1 MVEGKAELLGVRT
14 KYQPNGPVGENF
26 IPLEAGLTVLYGLNG
41 SGKTR
46 LLASIRDGELLVRYP
61 IGEGPWKAG
70 WRSPS
75 DEFEIHGHLV
85 YPEGEFMPFAI
96 GQYMEEKDANYLS
109 DIQEEFEDVNLINK
123 ELGGGIGARLW
134 EIVLST
140 VGTRH
145 VHLGRVQLVLGALSE
160 IAKQSLFSFEPA
172 TRFGEQYYRVAHR
185 VRIDS
190 STPNSQTICDLAMV
204 DIDAAKTEE
213 EDPYPLEVLENSNTG
228 VGFLFLE
235 EVGNRSGWGN
245 THGPWWFGSPTH
257 RFTTSREFQPVQL
270 ITEDESD
277 PNTLAL
283 GMMREIWKW
292 PAVIRELIEMK
303 IGQRSLWDLSAY
315 PDRFLF
321 QLEDG
326 TLGTQEFA
334 GLYANHL
341 AESAN
346 RYFQKIFEAAPLL
359 RLKINSPEIWDQVGR
374 LAWEASDLDGNF
386 IKLDNLSAA
395 QLRWAK
401 FSIKLAL
408 SEAVDDRPILVLLD
422 EPEAGLHRRAER
434 HLVGGL
440 AELCEKP
447 NVSVIVA
454 THSPSFLRSDL
465 AKLIHVRRDLDH
477 KIVAQAMTNDIRNKM
492 FELGLDPSDLLQLCR
507 GILLV
512 EGSHDV
518 AVMDG
523 LFGDILRNSGIQ
535 IFPMRGAKGLKEVV
549 DAQLLF
555 DFTDVPLTIMLD
567 NSSTEKIEMLWNKA
581 CVLFDED
588 NDSDWLGAL
597 EELRKSSPGGEG
609 KFLKEFCSKAIKSTE
624 RHRVQFAMLAA
635 PDILDYLPIEFFLD
649 EKVLAST
656 GFTHW
661 NEFRQ
666 LRKTEGEGDFK
677 KWLTEKYGAD
687 FSIPTIERAVAGIAS
702 ISADLTEIL
711 NRIAKIQGD

>member
-1 MVEGKAELLGVRT
+1 MYTDPEEILFRSESG
-14 KYQPNGPVGENF
+14 N
-26 IPLEAGLTVLYGLNG
+26 LEVQEIAI
-41 SGKTR
+41 R
-46 LLASIRDGELLVRYP
+46 LASLVS
-61 IGEGPWKAG
+61 A
-70 WRSPS
+70 S
-75 DEFEIHGHLV
+75 
-85 YPEGEFMPFAI
+85 AT
-96 GQYMEEKDANYLS
+96 NY
-109 DIQEEFEDVNLINK
+109 FVK
-123 ELGGGIGARLW
+123 
-134 EIVLST
+134 
-140 VGTRH
+140 
-145 VHLGRVQLVLGALSE
+145 
-160 IAKQSLFSFEPA
+160 FF
-172 TRFGEQYYRVAHR
+172 
-185 VRIDS
+185 
-190 STPNSQTICDLAMV
+190 
-204 DIDAAKTEE
+204 
-213 EDPYPLEVLENSNTG
+213 
-228 VGFLFLE
+228 
-235 EVGNRSGWGN
+235 
-245 THGPWWFGSPTH
+245 
-257 RFTTSREFQPVQL
+257 
-270 ITEDESD
+270 
-277 PNTLAL
+277 
-283 GMMREIWKW
+283 
-292 PAVIRELIEMK
+292 
-303 IGQRSLWDLSAY
+303 
-315 PDRFLF
+315 
-321 QLEDG
+321 
-326 TLGTQEFA
+326 
-334 GLYANHL
+334 
-341 AESAN
+341 ESAS
-346 RYFQKIFEAAPLL
+346 EL
-359 RLKINSPEIWDQVGR
+359 RLRINPPEIWDQVGR
-374 LAWEASDLDGNF
+374 ATWEALDLSGKF
-386 IKLDNLSAA
+386 ISLTQLSNA
-395 QLRWAK
+395 QSRWAR
-401 FSIKLAL
+401 FSIRLAL
-408 SEAVDDRPILVLLD
+408 ADALDDKPILILLD

-434 HLVGGL
+434 HLVSGL

-447 NVSVIVA
+447 NISVIVA

-465 AKLIHVRRDLDH
+465 AKLIHVRRGLSH

-567 NSSTEKIEMLWNKA
+567 NSSTETIEMLWNKA

-597 EELRKSSPGGEG
+597 EELRKNSPGGEG

-656 GFTHW
+656 AFTHW

-687 FSIPTIERAVAGIAS
+687 FSIQTIERAVASISS

-711 NRIAKIQGD
+711 NRVAKISKNL